1 MTGHK
6 KRTPRTAVMVL
17 LSRAAARGRISQG
30 EIDRAIERKL
40 LRSEDFDW
48 FLEELGTRG
57 VRIEEIPPHEEAVDD
72 SGDITGREDPLSIYL
87 AQVGRIPLLTRQQEH
102 VIFERIRTIQDELA
116 TKAGDPDLVQRLDFA
131 RNIVIQGNLRL
142 VISIAKRYQ
151 KLGLSLLDLVEEGNI
166 GLIEAVNRF
175 DPARKVRFSTYGTWW
190 IRQAIIKGLTEKARI
205 IRIPVHVITR
215 IKEISRTAAE
225 LTQELG
231 REPTFAEISVRA
243 GVSYSRLMDILHITQ
258 EPGSLDVP
266 VDQGNMLQLGDVV
279 EDERA
284 DQPVERMLLE
294 GLQRTVERVLQV
306 LEPREREVIVLRFG
320 LDGKPAK
327 TLKRTGE
334 ILGITRERVRQIQ
347 QRALVRIRSCSIAPE
362 LRDFFLDADRT

>member
-1 MTGHK
+1 M
-6 KRTPRTAVMVL
+6 
-17 LSRAAARGRISQG
+17 
-30 EIDRAIERKL
+30 
-40 LRSEDFDW
+40 
-48 FLEELGTRG
+48 
-57 VRIEEIPPHEEAVDD
+57 
-72 SGDITGREDPLSIYL
+72 
-87 AQVGRIPLLTRQQEH
+87 
-102 VIFERIRTIQDELA
+102 
-116 TKAGDPDLVQRLDFA
+116 
-131 RNIVIQGNLRL
+131 
-142 VISIAKRYQ
+142 
-151 KLGLSLLDLVEEGNI
+151 
-166 GLIEAVNRF
+166 
-175 DPARKVRFSTYGTWW
+175 RFSTYGTWW